1 MKLYL
6 IPSACSLAA
15 HILVREADLNVELI
29 KVDLATKKLPDGRA
43 YSEIAP
49 KGQVTASTLDNG
61 ELLTENIAVLFHLAS
76 LAPREAF
83 LPATGTLEH
92 IRTTEWLT
100 YVATE
105 MHKQIFWTI
114 FNKQA
119 PREYKIY
126 IRSLLPARF
135 AHINQQLEKTTFI
148 AGDSFS
154 IADTYL
160 IWALHMVELLGE
172 TISPWQALTDYKTRM
187 FNRPSVQ
194 AALAFEQS
202 L

>member
-15 HILVREADLNVELI
+15 HILVREAELNVELI

-49 KGQVTASTLDNG
+49 KGQVTALTLDNG

-114 FNKQA
+114 FNTLCSHQPATGKNNFHCRRQLFNCRHLSHLGVA
-119 PREYKIY
+119 HGGAARRNNLAMAGSHRLQDPHVQSAVSASCPRI
-126 IRSLLPARF
+126 
-135 AHINQQLEKTTFI
+135 
-148 AGDSFS
+148 
-154 IADTYL
+154 
-160 IWALHMVELLGE
+160 
-172 TISPWQALTDYKTRM
+172 
-187 FNRPSVQ
+187 
-194 AALAFEQS
+194 
-202 L
+202 